1 MATKPST
8 AATSSTVTAPSTS
21 TSTSTSTT
29 KRKHTSSTSALTF
42 ERKNTHLLHIPSKP
56 CEGSNNKKYRI
67 AKRPIPRAPVASPY
81 VGSTVPKIVYVS
93 SKTPFMSAVKRVQK
107 LLRLAERRAMMPLI
121 GKRRHS
127 HHHQQYG
134 AKGGGGDVLEKCQK
148 KLREDKVLVKA
159 TGRAIEKALSVG
171 RWFEEGK
178 GGSGEEFEVVIRTG
192 SVCVVDDIVEED
204 VEDHEEDEEDEED
217 GEEKEGSIDPDIN
230 MAKINTTDNTNE
242 DLTTTTQDHKD
253 GDRGEES
260 KNQRRRRRKRERI
273 REQRLKAFVDEDGET
288 PESRTR
294 WVNMV
299 EVAINM
305 K

>member
-8 AATSSTVTAPSTS
+8 TTTTSISN
-21 TSTSTSTT
+21 
-29 KRKHTSSTSALTF
+29 LTF
-42 ERKNTHLLHIPSKP
+42 EKKNTHLLHIPSKASSD
-56 CEGSNNKKYRI
+56 GNNNANKKTYRI
-67 AKRPIPRAPVASPY
+67 EKRPIPRAPIASPY
-81 VGSTVPKIVYVS
+81 AGSHVPKTVYIS

-107 LLRLAERRAMMPLI
+107 LLRLAERRAMAPLMGGK
-121 GKRRHS
+121 GKRRQTN
-127 HHHQQYG
+127 HHAG
-134 AKGGGGDVLEKCQK
+134 RTGGDVLEKCQQR
-148 KLREDKVLVKA
+148 LREEKVLVKA
-159 TGRAIEKALSVG
+159 TGRAIEKAVSVG

-178 GGSGEEFEVVIRTG
+178 GGGGEEFEVVVRTG

-204 VEDHEEDEEDEED
+204 ASTHDEENEEE
-217 GEEKEGSIDPDIN
+217 GEGGGSIDPDIT
-230 MAKINTTDNTNE
+230 MSM
-242 DLTTTTQDHKD
+242 TTTTTANSSTSTQQDPTQQDKEPEKE
-253 GDRGEES
+253 GKEES

-299 EVAINM
+299 EIAINM

>member
-1 MATKPST
+1 MATNPST
-8 AATSSTVTAPSTS
+8 AATAAPPP
-21 TSTSTSTT
+21 TT
-29 KRKHTSSTSALTF
+29 TTTTTTTLKNLTF
-42 ERKNTHLLHIPSKP
+42 EKKNTHLLHIPSQP
-56 CEGSNNKKYRI
+56 NAPKYRI
-67 AKRPIPRAPVASPY
+67 EKRPIPRAPVASPY
-81 VGSTVPKIVYVS
+81 AGSTVPKIVYVS

-107 LLRLAERRAMMPLI
+107 LLRFAERRAMTPLI

-127 HHHQQYG
+127 HHHHQQQHR
-134 AKGGGGDVLEKCQK
+134 AGGKGDVLEKCQQR
-148 KLREDKVLVKA
+148 LREDKVLVKA

-171 RWFEEGK
+171 KWFEEGK
-178 GGSGEEFEVVIRTG
+178 GGGGEEYEVLVRTG

-204 VEDHEEDEEDEED
+204 GEDHEDNDE
-217 GEEKEGSIDPDIN
+217 EEKEEAKGDIDPDITMTN
-230 MAKINTTDNTNE
+230 ATDNTNE
-242 DLTTTTQDHKD
+242 DPSTNKEEAEEK
-253 GDRGEES
+253 GEKEES

-299 EVAINM
+299 EIAINM